1 MRLQL
6 VLSIRL
12 LWSHCCQVGT
22 FIGEHVIFRLFLHLR
37 IHLHRFRLFFS
48 KTSTRGVFF
57 YSSAHTLVHVNKIH
71 SSTVDSFNPYARGSL
86 REWEWRNATHYTR
99 IKNRWSG
106 VGSQKKHSN
115 IWHIIKSI
123 KIGYKRKSI
132 NPISRNCLKY
142 FAFAELSVCQK
153 LQNSNILKVSN

>member
-1 MRLQL
+1 MYFYA
-6 VLSIRL
+6 SL
-12 LWSHCCQVGT
+12 LGRQVFHGYIL
-22 FIGEHVIFRLFLHLR
+22 FIKFFDLNFYTHFFWIIFWKRVWMKKYPSR
-37 IHLHRFRLFFS
+37 
-48 KTSTRGVFF
+48 
-57 YSSAHTLVHVNKIH
+57 TLVHVNKIH
-71 SSTVDSFNPYARGSL
+71 SSTVDSFNPYARGAL

-123 KIGYKRKSI
+123 KIGYRRKSI